1 MLKLEQVC
9 KVFGDQPKRALE
21 LLDAGKS
28 KDEILEQTG
37 QTLGVVNAS
46 FEVEQG
52 EIFVIMG
59 LSGSGKSTLVRLL
72 NRLIEPSR
80 GKILV
85 NGRDIAKMDQEE
97 LLELRRREMSMVF
110 QSFALMPHM
119 TVQQNVAFGLELGG
133 VDSMQRDQRAI
144 EALQQVGL
152 EAWAE
157 SYPDELSG
165 GMQQRVGLARAL

>member
-97 LLELRRREMSMVF
+97 LLELRRREITWRLRYHF
-110 QSFALMPHM
+110 
-119 TVQQNVAFGLELGG
+119 LEL
-133 VDSMQRDQRAI
+133 
-144 EALQQVGL
+144 
-152 EAWAE
+152 
-157 SYPDELSG
+157 DELSLSPVELLQD
-165 GMQQRVGLARAL
+165 MRSPHQ